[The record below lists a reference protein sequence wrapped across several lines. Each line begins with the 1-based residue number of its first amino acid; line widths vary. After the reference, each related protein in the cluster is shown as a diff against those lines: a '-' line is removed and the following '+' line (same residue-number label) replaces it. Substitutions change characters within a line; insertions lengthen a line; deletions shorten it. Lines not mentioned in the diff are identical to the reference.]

1 MSLNSA
7 GNKLIVASFFNHKV
21 FEFTVSGNNLT
32 YVNAAG
38 TSGQSSANGSF
49 NRPVD
54 AAYDSS
60 GNIYV
65 VERDNDRIQKFNSSL
80 VYQAKQGIIF

>member
-7 GNKLIVASFFNHKV
+7 GNRLIVASWRTSKIS
-21 FEFTVSGNNLT
+21 EYTVSGNNLT

-38 TSGQSSANGSF
+38 TGQCDLQRMESF

-60 GNIYV
+60 GNIYAADQ
-65 VERDNDRIQKFNSSL
+65 R
-80 VYQAKQGIIF
+80 